1 METVQ
6 HIVIPSLCDLLTGFG
21 LSCILQFSTVSPDA
35 GNFFFIT
42 VCSILTGLM
51 VQLLTPT
58 RKPCPTW
65 LMLCNSTFSLLITLS
80 LCLNL
85 LSQLSPPREFALIP
99 CYVLICIARTPV
111 SHLGLLAQ
119 CTLGVLVCFAFA
131 LLPTSR
137 QARPEGT
144 DSLDLGG
151 AVELS
156 LSILFTC
163 LFSTFDTADKQI
175 LYYNKGMAAMVT
187 VLLKGGLLLMLGMT
201 RDTSLYH
208 FMFERENTVSYWLFV
223 AYGSLLVFASMQT
236 AAQWFGQ
243 LKLLLGRNQR
253 TVIRLQHILY
263 AILLAA
269 AWAYPLQLHLLRSI
283 ITALLLSA
291 NLVYRWT

>member
-1 METVQ
+1 
-6 HIVIPSLCDLLTGFG
+6 
-21 LSCILQFSTVSPDA
+21 
-35 GNFFFIT
+35 
-42 VCSILTGLM
+42 
-51 VQLLTPT
+51 
-58 RKPCPTW
+58 
-65 LMLCNSTFSLLITLS
+65 
-80 LCLNL
+80 
-85 LSQLSPPREFALIP
+85 
-99 CYVLICIARTPV
+99 
-111 SHLGLLAQ
+111 
-119 CTLGVLVCFAFA
+119 
-131 LLPTSR
+131 
-137 QARPEGT
+137 
-144 DSLDLGG
+144 
-151 AVELS
+151 VELS
-156 LSILFTC
+156 QSILFTC

-187 VLLKGGLLLMLGMT
+187 VLLKGGILLMLGMT

-243 LKLLLGRNQR
+243 LKLLLGRTQR